1 MVKRILVI
9 GTLMTVFAVTTL
21 IVFSILDLISSEELW
36 TTMGRTVAAIAVM
49 TAAAVVARVVV
60 GIGRKA

>member
-1 MVKRILVI
+1 MLKRILAI
-9 GTLMTVFAVTTL
+9 GALMTIFAVTTL
-21 IVFSILDLISSEELW
+21 FVFSILDLISSEELW

-60 GIGRKA
+60 GIGKKA